1 MSPVSNRLAF
11 ESSPYLLQHQ
21 DNPVDWYPW
30 GEEALARAR
39 AEDRPILLSIGYSAC
54 HWCHVMEHESFEDPR
69 TAALMN
75 DLFVSIKV
83 DREERPDLDSIYMA
97 AVQRLTGSG
106 GWPMTVFLT
115 PDGRPFYGGT
125 YFPPVAR
132 HGLPAF
138 RDLLTAVANAYRTRR
153 GEVEESA
160 GQIAESLPERTTPD
174 PETEISAEIL
184 AFAARALGSFY
195 DPREGGFG
203 GAPKF
208 PQPMALEFL
217 LRAHRRG
224 VQGMR
229 PMVEHTLDK
238 MAAGG
243 IYDQLG
249 GGFHRYSVDGY
260 WLVPH
265 FEKMLY
271 DNAQLARVYTY
282 AYQATRDPL
291 YRRIVEETLRYVQR
305 EMTSPE
311 GGFYSTQDAD
321 SEGEEGKFF
330 VWTPAEVTALLGA
343 DAPLFMRAF
352 DITHHGNFEGHNIL
366 HVARDSAA
374 LAREFDLPEDVVEAT
389 LASGRQILFQARE
402 QRVHP
407 ARDEKILTGWNGL
420 MLRAFVTG
428 AAVLGDPG
436 YLATAETN
444 ASFLLTSL
452 VRTGDGLRL
461 HRTYKDGAAKLNGYL
476 EDYAFLADGLLAL
489 HEVCGRQRWFDAARA
504 LADSL
509 IAHFADPEGGPFFT
523 TSDDHEALIH
533 RPRDLYDNAV
543 PAGNSVA
550 AEVLLRLCVHTGD
563 ERYRLHALRA
573 IAPLQEAMARAPLA
587 FGRLLCAADQAVDAE
602 RELAIIGAPDD
613 PRTLQLRDVAAARF
627 DPNLVLAIA
636 TPEEA
641 ATSTSPLLAGK
652 TQRDGL
658 PTAYLCERY
667 ACQAPVTSAEALAA
681 QLQPGIA

>member
-1 MSPVSNRLAF
+1 MPNRLAF
-11 ESSPYLLQHQ
+11 ESSPYLLQHK

-39 AEDRPILLSIGYSAC
+39 AEDRPILLSIGYAAC

-75 DLFVSIKV
+75 ELFVSIKV

-138 RDLLTAVANAYRTRR
+138 KDLLSAVADAYHTRR

-160 GQIAESLPERTTPD
+160 SQIAESLLEQTTPD
-174 PETEISAEIL
+174 PEGEISAEIL
-184 AFAARALGSFY
+184 GFAARALGTHY

-217 LRAHRRG
+217 LRSHRRG
-224 VQGMR
+224 AAGVL
-229 PMVEHTLDK
+229 PMAEQTLLK

-271 DNAQLARVYTY
+271 DNAQLARVYAY
-282 AYQATRDPL
+282 AYQTTRNPL
-291 YRRIVEETLRYVQR
+291 YRRIAEETLRYVQR

-330 VWTPAEVTALLGA
+330 VWTPPEVTSLLGA
-343 DAPLFMRAF
+343 EAPLFMRAF
-352 DITHHGNFEGHNIL
+352 DVTPAGNFEHQNIL
-366 HVARDSAA
+366 HIARDTAA
-374 LAREFDLPEDVVEAT
+374 LAREFGLSEDAVEQS
-389 LASGRQILFQARE
+389 LARSRQILFQARK

-407 ARDEKILTGWNGL
+407 ARDEKILTGWNGM
-420 MLRAFVTG
+420 MLRAFVAG
-428 AAVLGDPG
+428 AAVFAEPG

-444 ASFLLTSL
+444 ATFLLNRL
-452 VRTGDGLRL
+452 VREGDGTRL
-461 HRTYKDGAAKLNGYL
+461 FRTYKDGMAKLNGYL
-476 EDYAFLADGLLAL
+476 EDYAFLADALLAL
-489 HEVCGRQRWFDAARA
+489 YEVSGRRRWLDAARA
-504 LADSL
+504 LVDSML
-509 IAHFADPEGGPFFT
+509 AHFADPEGGPFFT

-563 ERYRLHALRA
+563 ERYRLHAIRA

-602 RELAIIGAPDD
+602 RELVIIGAPED
-613 PRTLQLRDVAAARF
+613 PHTLQLRDAAMARF

-641 ATSTSPLLAGK
+641 NASGSPLLAGK
-652 TQRDGL
+652 VQRDGL

-681 QLQPGIA
+681 QLH